1 MTCVIL
7 VLNSTVMLYM
17 CIFFF
22 SSRRRHTRCALVT
35 GVQTC
40 ALPIFAVFDID
51 ERRQIAPQDFINKTV
66 VIVGTMQTFRINDTN
81 MRNVYSTDENLERH
95 FRDARMGEGLEV
107 EDSGPRRGDVKY
119 SFANLLHRQRP
130 LLILD
135 DAHNFMTGLSGSVKI
150 GRASWR
156 ERVCQYV

>member
-1 MTCVIL
+1 
-7 VLNSTVMLYM
+7 
-17 CIFFF
+17 
-22 SSRRRHTRCALVT
+22 
-35 GVQTC
+35 
-40 ALPIFAVFDID
+40 
-51 ERRQIAPQDFINKTV
+51 
-66 VIVGTMQTFRINDTN
+66 

-135 DAHNFMTGLSGSVKI
+135 EAHNFMTGLSGSVKRRRNPSAI
-150 GRASWR
+150 IESTATPRSA
-156 ERVCQYV
+156 ERRVGDEGGSTCSARWSPYHKKKKQ